1 MHIRSTGEVEF
12 AYPQPEV
19 FQAAEQAI
27 SQIPHMKVVEAD
39 GTTGRITV
47 SSSMSLWSWG
57 EKLTLAID
65 ADGDST
71 TTVHVVADPKLFT
84 NVTAAHKDRE
94 DVQQVLDAMQS
105 ILDGA

>member
-1 MHIRSTGEVEF
+1 MHIRSTGEVEI

-19 FQAAEQAI
+19 FQAAEQAVAEI
-27 SQIPHMKVVEAD
+27 SHMKIVEAD
-39 GTTGRITV
+39 GTAGRITV

-71 TTVHVVADPKLFT
+71 TTVHVVADPNLFT

-94 DVQQVLDAMQS
+94 DVQQVLDAMQA

>member
-1 MHIRSTGEVEF
+1 
-12 AYPQPEV
+12 
-19 FQAAEQAI
+19 
-27 SQIPHMKVVEAD
+27 MKIVEAD
-39 GTTGRITV
+39 GTAGRISAT
-47 SSSMSLWSWG
+47 SSMSLWSWG

-94 DVQQVLDAMQS
+94 DVQHVLDAMQA
-105 ILDGA
+105 ILGR